1 MKTARPLDR
10 HDPPIANQPQGLG
23 DGIAANR
30 RARSINQRQLGP
42 TFWTAIPFRMQA
54 PVVRPQILGLTLAA
68 HGKRLE
74 ARTRTV
80 VRQAAADRVTRSA
93 MAAVGQRVAPTTT
106 VRIEHLGQAITANG
120 HVRTDHRRRTA
131 TPTVQNEKI
140 LGNRNGLRKP
150 GSDGVDPRH
159 RRRIVMQALQQR
171 IHLLVT
177 AADFEFDALRIV
189 AHPASQPKFLGQ
201 TPDQRAETH
210 PLHHAVDADALTNHA
225 RIAWN
230 LHARIA
236 HAKSHPPHLARTSSG
251 HWNLSDGQRY

>member
-1 MKTARPLDR
+1 
-10 HDPPIANQPQGLG
+10 
-23 DGIAANR
+23 
-30 RARSINQRQLGP
+30 
-42 TFWTAIPFRMQA
+42 
-54 PVVRPQILGLTLAA
+54 
-68 HGKRLE
+68 
-74 ARTRTV
+74 
-80 VRQAAADRVTRSA
+80 

-177 AADFEFDALRIV
+177 AADFEFDALRI
-189 AHPASQPKFLGQ
+189 AQPQHGMFGFGADEQLFAEQQEVPQRGEKALENRPESAGERTKFRVDKSLELAQGIGVHRRKLVW
-201 TPDQRAETH
+201 PRHHYWSPYIDIHRLRALR
-210 PLHHAVDADALTNHA
+210 P
-225 RIAWN
+225 R
-230 LHARIA
+230 
-236 HAKSHPPHLARTSSG
+236 G
-251 HWNLSDGQRY
+251 FCG